1 MIEYDLCLYQKWNE
15 QEHGLNSAEAILLKY
30 LSVRNIVF
38 SSYKD
43 ITRIASISDTIW
55 NKSTI
60 LNEFSQISRNEY
72 NLLRNKS
79 GFEKDSFIR
88 LGIVLKYSFQ
98 DRIMCMDK
106 NYIIVN
112 FQRKFRNMIITKK
125 IKANIIHRY
134 WRNCSWNP
142 KYKLARKLILKR
154 YRRGIVT

>member
-15 QEHGLNSAEAILLKY
+15 GEHGLNSDDYRLLGY
-30 LSVRNIVF
+30 LSVINIVF
-38 SSYKD
+38 SSFKD
-43 ITRIASISDTIW
+43 TTRFSKGFA
-55 NKSTI
+55 NFNRSTV

-79 GFEKDSFIR
+79 GFEKDSLLK

-98 DRIMCMDK
+98 DRMMCIDK
-106 NYIIVN
+106 THYIVDI
-112 FQRKFRNMIITKK
+112 QRIWRAMVINKK

-142 KYKLARKLILKR
+142 KYKLARKLILIR
-154 YRRGIVT
+154 YEKV